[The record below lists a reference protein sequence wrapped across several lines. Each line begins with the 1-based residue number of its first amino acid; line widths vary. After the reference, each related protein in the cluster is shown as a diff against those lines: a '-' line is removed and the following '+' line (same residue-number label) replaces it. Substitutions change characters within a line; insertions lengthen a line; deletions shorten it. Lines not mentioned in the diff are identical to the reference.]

1 MADLGVL
8 KGIFEPYESTLQDTS
23 YDTTNQKHLCQS
35 QEKVINFDKYTQT
48 KAQKSKCKA
57 NKSFDALYFHHETS
71 SVYCVEF
78 KNQKY
83 SEIDSDDIRGKFIH
97 GIAQLREIF
106 ISQNINTDNFTFN
119 LFVVFK
125 NPRETR
131 AFHTRF
137 AETETFFG
145 LDTKKFKES
154 LAKIKSLKI
163 KTGYGAQFGKIY
175 KKLFH
180 DESNC

>member
-1 MADLGVL
+1 MADLGAL
-8 KGIFEPYESTLQDTS
+8 RGIFEPYESTLQKTS
-23 YDTTNQKHLCQS
+23 CDITHGKYLCQS
-35 QEKVINFDKYTQT
+35 QEKVINFDKYIESKYEKQ
-48 KAQKSKCKA
+48 KARP
-57 NKSFDALYFHHETS
+57 KSFDALYFHHETS

-83 SEIDSDDIRGKFIH
+83 SDIDSDDIREKFIY

-106 ISQNINTDNFTFN
+106 ISQNINIDDFTFN

-125 NPRETR
+125 KPQEQR
-131 AFHTRF
+131 AFHIRF
-137 AETETFFG
+137 AESEIFFE
-145 LDTKKFKES
+145 LDTKKFKEN
-154 LAKIKSLKI
+154 LAKIKSFNV

-180 DESNC
+180 HTSNC